1 MEASAVNHLPAG
13 GLPAATRPR
22 GGRERHGRGEA
33 ATMVDVTAGSGTAAA
48 AGSGFPSLSDISR
61 MLRRGD
67 IALAVGI
74 LTILVVLILP
84 LPSIVLDLFLAVS
97 ITLSILI
104 LMTSLFIQAP
114 LEFSA
119 FPTVLLISTMLR
131 LSLNLASTRLILS
144 RGHEG
149 SAAAGHVIEAFGN
162 FVMGGNFVIGIIV
175 FIILVI
181 VNFVVITKGS
191 GRIAEVAARFHLD
204 SMPGKQMAIDADLS
218 AGLIDEK
225 VARERRKALEDES
238 GFFGAMD
245 GASKFVRGDAVAGLL
260 VVFINVIGG
269 MIIGIAQQGMP
280 FIEAARSY
288 TLLTVGDG
296 LVTQIPALIVSTAA
310 GLLVSKAGVS
320 GAADKALLKQ
330 FSGYPQALGMSAA
343 VMLVLALLPGIPT
356 IPFLLLGGGA
366 GTLAV
371 LARRQNRKAA
381 DIAATSAA
389 VTGTTAATAAAA
401 AEEPIS
407 AALKIDDLKIELGY
421 ALLPLVNGPDGTDRL
436 TEQIKALRKSL
447 AIEMGFVMP
456 AVRILDN
463 VQLEANTYV
472 IKIKEVDAGNGRVW
486 PSNYMVMDPAGG
498 QVALPGTHTIEPTF
512 GLPATWVDA
521 SLKEE
526 ASLKGYTVVDA
537 ATVLS
542 THLTELL
549 KANMSDLL
557 SYGEVQKLLKELP
570 KEQSELLKDIVPNQI
585 TVSGIQRVLQ
595 LLLAERIS
603 IRDLSTILEGIAD
616 ALAFSRNPATV
627 VEHVRARL
635 ARQIC
640 AQNTSLNG
648 YVPLIALSAKWEQA
662 FAESLVGNGDDRSL
676 AMQPSKLSEFMTA
689 VRERFEQAAREGE
702 APVLV
707 TSAAIRPYVR
717 SLVERFRSQT
727 TVLSQAEI
735 HPRARLK
742 TVGSI

>member
-1 MEASAVNHLPAG
+1 
-13 GLPAATRPR
+13 
-22 GGRERHGRGEA
+22 
-33 ATMVDVTAGSGTAAA
+33 MVDVTAGQGKATPGT
-48 AGSGFPSLSDISR
+48 GFPSLSEIGTI
-61 MLRRGD
+61 LKRGD
-67 IALAVGI
+67 LALAFGI

-84 LPSIVLDLFLAVS
+84 LPRIVLDLFLAIS

-114 LEFSA
+114 LEFSS
-119 FPTVLLISTMLR
+119 FPTILLISTMLR

-144 RGHEG
+144 HGHEG
-149 SAAAGHVIEAFGN
+149 TDAAGHVIEAFGN

-175 FIILVI
+175 FAILVI
-181 VNFVVITKGS
+181 VNFIVITKGS

-204 SMPGKQMAIDADLS
+204 AMPGKQMAIDADLS

-225 VARERRKALEDES
+225 VAKERRKALEDES

-260 VVFINVIGG
+260 VVFINIIGG
-269 MIIGIAQQGMP
+269 IIIGVAQQSLS
-280 FIEAARSY
+280 FSEAAHTY

-320 GAADKALLKQ
+320 GAADKALMRQL
-330 FSGYPQALGMSAA
+330 SGYPQALGMSAG
-343 VMLVLALLPGIPT
+343 VMLVLAMLPGIPML
-356 IPFLLLGGGA
+356 PFLALGGGA
-366 GTLAV
+366 AALA
-371 LARRQNRKAA
+371 LSARKFKRAA
-381 DIAATSAA
+381 SAA
-389 VTGTTAATAAAA
+389 AAHAAAAPAAAAAANA

-407 AALKIDDLKIELGY
+407 TALKIDDLKIELGY

-436 TEQIKALRKSL
+436 TEQIKALRRSL

-456 AVRILDN
+456 SVRILDN
-463 VQLEANTYV
+463 VQLEANTYI
-472 IKIKEVDAGNGRVW
+472 IKIKEVDAGTGRIW
-486 PSNYMVMDPAGG
+486 PNQFMVMDPGG
-498 QVALPGTHTIEPTF
+498 SQVDVPGIHTTEPTF

-549 KANMSDLL
+549 KNNMSDLL
-557 SYGEVQKLLKELP
+557 SYGEVQKLLKDLP
-570 KEQSELLKDIVPNQI
+570 KEQGELVKDIVPAQVTI
-585 TVSGIQRVLQ
+585 SGIQRVLQ

-616 ALAFSRNPATV
+616 ALAFSRNPATM

-640 AQNTSLNG
+640 AQNTTVNG
-648 YVPLIALSAKWEQA
+648 YLPLIALSAKWEQA
-662 FAESLVGNGDDRSL
+662 FAESLIGQGEERSL
-676 AMQPSKLSEFMTA
+676 AMQPSKLSEFMTV

-702 APVLV
+702 SPVLV
-707 TSAAIRPYVR
+707 TSAAVRPFVR
-717 SLVERFRSQT
+717 SLVERFRAQT

>member
-1 MEASAVNHLPAG
+1 
-13 GLPAATRPR
+13 
-22 GGRERHGRGEA
+22 
-33 ATMVDVTAGSGTAAA
+33 MVDVTAGQGIKT
-48 AGSGFPSLSDISR
+48 GGGFPSLGEIGDI
-61 MLRRGD
+61 LKRGD
-67 IALAVGI
+67 LALAFGV

-84 LPSIVLDLFLAVS
+84 LPSIVLDLFLAIS
-97 ITLSILI
+97 ITVSILI

-114 LEFSA
+114 LEFSS
-119 FPTVLLISTMLR
+119 FPTILLISTMLR
-131 LSLNLASTRLILS
+131 LSLNMASTRLILS
-144 RGHEG
+144 KGHEG
-149 SAAAGHVIEAFGN
+149 TAAAGHVIEAFGN
-162 FVMGGNFVIGIIV
+162 FVMSGNFVIGIIV
-175 FIILVI
+175 FAILVI

-191 GRIAEVAARFHLD
+191 GRIAEVAARFQLD

-218 AGLIDEK
+218 AGLIDEATAK
-225 VARERRKALEDES
+225 ARRKELEDES

-260 VVFINVIGG
+260 IVFINVIGG
-269 MIIGIAQQGMP
+269 IIIGVAQQGMS
-280 FIEAARSY
+280 FGDAARTY
-288 TLLTVGDG
+288 TVLTVGDG
-296 LVTQIPALIVSTAA
+296 LVTQVPALIVSTAA
-310 GLLVSKAGVS
+310 GLLVSKAGIT
-320 GAADKALLKQ
+320 GAADKALIKQ
-330 FSGYPQALGMSAA
+330 LSGYPQALGMSAG
-343 VMLVLALLPGIPT
+343 VMLVLALLPGIPML
-356 IPFLLLGGGA
+356 PFLALGGGA
-366 GTLAV
+366 AALAWK
-371 LARRQNRKAA
+371 ARKHNRTTKAA
-381 DIAATSAA
+381 EAAALAAPDIAAAA
-389 VTGTTAATAAAA
+389 ASAA

-407 AALKIDDLKIELGY
+407 TALKIDDLKIELGY

-436 TEQIKALRKSL
+436 TEQIKALRRSL

-463 VQLEANTYV
+463 VQLEANTYI
-472 IKIKEVDAGNGRVW
+472 IKIKEVDAGTGKIW
-486 PSNYMVMDPAGG
+486 PNQFMVMDPAGN
-498 QVALPGTHTIEPTF
+498 QVGVPGIHTVEPTF

-521 SLKEE
+521 ALKEE

-549 KANMSDLL
+549 KNNMSDLL
-557 SYGEVQKLLKELP
+557 SYGEVQKLLKDLP
-570 KEQSELLKDIVPNQI
+570 KEQGELVKDIVPGSV
-585 TVSGIQRVLQ
+585 TMSGIQRVLQ

-616 ALAFSRNPATV
+616 ALAFSRNPAIM

-640 AQNTSLNG
+640 AQNTSYNG
-648 YVPLIALSAKWEQA
+648 YLPLIALSARWEQA
-662 FAESLVGNGDDRSL
+662 FAESIVGQGEDRSL

-689 VRERFEQAAREGE
+689 VRNAFEQAAREGE

-707 TSAAIRPYVR
+707 TSAAIRPFVR

-742 TVGSI
+742 TVGSV